1 MIDLEQ
7 EKESLKLVA
16 RALANPGHKIPD
28 EAHGLTYSAERQ
40 DQGWY
45 LRIEKGNDD
54 ATLFMVLA
62 LKNLRRR

>member
-1 MIDLEQ
+1 MIDLDQ

-45 LRIEKGNDD
+45 IKIAKDD
-54 ATLFMVLA
+54 DNATLFMVLP
-62 LKNLRRR
+62 LKNLKRR